1 MTPAPLR
8 VVVTDVDGTLTS
20 RARLLDPVAIE
31 QVYALEAAGIPV
43 LLATGNALPIALAL
57 QRSLGL
63 SGPIIAEN
71 GGLLYDPILAPARVI
86 RLADPRPARAA
97 YRRLRAAGLP
107 VRRLLTDRWRECEV
121 VLEPTVAPSAVRRA
135 LRGLPVRVEFSGYAI
150 HLMAPNAGKLPALKS
165 ALAGRGWTPEQAVVL
180 GDGDNDVGM
189 LRAAG
194 LGVSFPNGS
203 RRARSAAA
211 IVTRA
216 SYAAGFVEGIR
227 RSGILKAGRP
237 APQGSV

>member
-1 MTPAPLR
+1 MSPADLR
-8 VVVTDVDGTLTS
+8 VVVTDVDGTLTD
-20 RARLLDPVAIE
+20 RARHLDPLAIG
-31 QVYALEAAGIPV
+31 QVNALEAAGIPV

-71 GGLLYDPILAPARVI
+71 GGLLYDPVRAPSRVV

-97 YRRLRAAGLP
+97 YRHLRASGLP

-121 VLEPTVAPSAVRRA
+121 VLEPSVSPSAVRRS
-135 LRGLPVRVEFSGYAI
+135 LKGLPVRVEFSGYAI
-150 HLMAPNAGKLPALKS
+150 HLMARGSGKLPALRS
-165 ALAGRGWTPEQAVVL
+165 ALAGRGWTVEEAVVL
-180 GDGDNDVGM
+180 GDGDNDVAM

-203 RRARSAAA
+203 PRARSAAK

-216 SYAAGFVEGIR
+216 SFAEGFVEGIR
-227 RSGILKAGRP
+227 RSRILNSVRP
-237 APQGSV
+237 TVQGSV